1 MNMLLY
7 NILYLILHVASS
19 SQHGTETIETLM
31 PNVLVVKVDLRVFTE
46 TQVPLLCG
54 DSYQD
59 TEVIWM
65 KGSERVGQGNQIK
78 VKVVEMIGGNYSCH
92 NAAGDYLNHTLVLVQ
107 DIQSPNRRRRVLEK
121 SHDTD
126 EDEYIRC
133 LAKNYNGTF
142 HCYWKKTEH
151 RMSAVV
157 VLVQVGQLSGSNFS
171 CSVHG
176 DGAGLTCDDLDSCSF
191 AEEVSRID
199 LTVYFRTNYLL
210 EDYTVTPFYIRE
222 IVKTDKIHITKVE
235 GNTFEWGYPATWS
248 LPHSYYPLTFQVK
261 VVHLGASCDSEKQ
274 VFLMETKETKFTLN
288 HSPKKYRFCLRAKD
302 ELVDCPWCQW
312 THHEVKHKHKRNRQ

>member
-1 MNMLLY
+1 MNMLLHHVV
-7 NILYLILHVASS
+7 YLILHVASS
-19 SQHGTETIETLM
+19 SQYGTETIETLM
-31 PNVLVVKVDLRVFTE
+31 PNVKVVKVDLRIFTE

-65 KGSERVGQGNQIK
+65 KDSEREGHGNQIK
-78 VKVVEMIGGNYSCH
+78 VKVEEMMGANYSCH

-107 DIQSPNRRRRVLEK
+107 DIPSPNRTRRVLEK

-126 EDEYIRC
+126 ENEYIRC

-142 HCYWKKTEH
+142 HCFWKKTKY
-151 RMSAVV
+151 RTSAVV
-157 VLVQVGQLSGSNFS
+157 ALVQVGQFSGRNFS
-171 CSVHG
+171 CSVHS
-176 DGAGLTCDDLDSCSF
+176 DGAGLTCEDLDSCSF

-199 LTVYFRTNYLL
+199 LTVYFRSNYLL

-235 GNTFEWGYPATWS
+235 GNTFQWEYPATWS
-248 LPHSYYPLTFQVK
+248 LPRSYYPLTFQVK
-261 VVHLGASCDSEKQ
+261 VVHARDSCDSEKQ
-274 VFLMETKETKFTLN
+274 VLLKETKETKLTVV
-288 HSPKKYRFCLRAKD
+288 HSSKKYRFCLRAKD

-312 THHEVKHKHKRNRQ
+312 THYEVKHKYKKH